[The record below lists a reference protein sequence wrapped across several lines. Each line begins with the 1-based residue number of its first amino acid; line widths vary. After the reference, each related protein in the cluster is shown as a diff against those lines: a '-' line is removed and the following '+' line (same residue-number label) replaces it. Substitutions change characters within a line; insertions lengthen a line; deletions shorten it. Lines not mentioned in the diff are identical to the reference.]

1 MRTKPTSLLIS
12 LHKLGRR
19 GPSTIL
25 RYLLQEERFLYATIT
40 FFFFFFFFFSFL
52 FLHAHVKEE
61 EKIQTSNLR
70 FMRHGFQPNN
80 KNYVNQNQPIIFIDK
95 KKKKK
100 PKIKV
105 LAISP
110 KNL

>member
-1 MRTKPTSLLIS
+1 MPQS
-12 LHKLGRR
+12 
-19 GPSTIL
+19 PSSSSSSSSS
-25 RYLLQEERFLYATIT
+25 
-40 FFFFFFFFFSFL
+40 SFL

-80 KNYVNQNQPIIFIDK
+80 KNYVNQNQPIILIDK